1 MSRWLRWTRE
11 TVHLEVDE
19 VQDSGKTTEGVATTA
34 TTTAMLI
41 ATTGAEDLTGED
53 TTPRATEVATTIA
66 THSLVTTRQ
75 ATAIRGMDQGQVAG
89 RLGEAEVI
97 LLPIA
102 ADRNSVSVAVG
113 KEGTQLSWIQS
124 TAACR

>member
-1 MSRWLRWTRE
+1 M
-11 TVHLEVDE
+11 DE
-19 VQDSGKTTEGVATTA
+19 VQDSGKTTEAVATAA

-41 ATTGAEDLTGED
+41 TTTGAEDLTGGD

-66 THSLVTTRQ
+66 THSLVTTPQ
-75 ATAIRGMDQGQVAG
+75 ATATRDMDQGQVAG

-102 ADRNSVSVAVG
+102 ADSKCQQASVTS
-113 KEGTQLSWIQS
+113 
-124 TAACR
+124 C